1 MHLIEEKRII
11 DRLIKAY
18 ENANDPEF
26 KKLWDHKLR
35 EFKKR
40 D

>member
-1 MHLIEEKRII
+1 MHLIEEERII
-11 DRLIKAY
+11 DRLTKAY
-18 ENANDPEF
+18 EDANDPEF